1 MSWKRYAAI
10 GVDALQRGNRPAGQT
25 KLTVI
30 VILND
35 RAAGEGRSP
44 GQKLVAA
51 GDRHGDAGRKVVGRT
66 DMDHIG
72 AGGLKPGNGNTQIV
86 HGRPAAAGTVGG
98 IDLGNLPVAWIF
110 KAIDTVLSQKL
121 DQQTVKILGPRAD
134 NDLVGVDRHAAKGAQ
149 VGGDG
154 LTQRAHAAAGAWMQ
168 QSLTMLIDGFTH
180 QMGPDREGKACGG
193 RAISGEVQGSIIH
206 FGQPDG
212 NSRRLGRA
220 AIAAGKLR
228 YIIAAFRLGT
238 HIPLINQAVIGRFHR
253 NAADAEI
260 AGKTALGRQ
269 TGPGGQTAGENV
281 TAQKAAE
288 LFIQRAAVIGRQGIC
303 QHGKLLLGMEKSR
316 ETS

>member
-1 MSWKRYAAI
+1 M
-10 GVDALQRGNRPAGQT
+10 
-25 KLTVI
+25 
-30 VILND
+30 
-35 RAAGEGRSP
+35 
-44 GQKLVAA
+44 
-51 GDRHGDAGRKVVGRT
+51 
-66 DMDHIG
+66 
-72 AGGLKPGNGNTQIV
+72 
-86 HGRPAAAGTVGG
+86 
-98 IDLGNLPVAWIF
+98 
-110 KAIDTVLSQKL
+110 
-121 DQQTVKILGPRAD
+121 
-134 NDLVGVDRHAAKGAQ
+134 
-149 VGGDG
+149 GGDG

-168 QSLTMLIDGFTH
+168 QSLTMLIEGFTH
-180 QMGPDREGKACGG
+180 QMGPDREGKACGR
-193 RAISGEVQGSIIH
+193 RAVAGEVQGSIIH

-220 AIAAGKLR
+220 AIASGKLG

-269 TGPGGQTAGENV
+269 TGPRGQTAGENV
-281 TAQKAAE
+281 TAQKAAK